1 MPLTKA
7 AGLTANQFNQPDMKT
22 KFKNSIESVLQDVTV
37 TNIVATDVVTRRR
50 RLQTVTGIDVSFTL
64 VRKVKSRKQQFQS
77 QEAKRRTPISI
88 HNHALLFQIDPGVDD
103 PEVVF
108 EALAQEL
115 TAVVMDPDAG
125 LSAVLS
131 SRLGVTLDS
140 STYVGK
146 SSAQPTAQSTQT
158 NTCYTHN
165 STKVI
170 LLKTWKNHDT
180 LPSPRIRTEV

>member
-1 MPLTKA
+1 MSVCVCDVCGTSHMCARTQSTFVTATNEGTNFSSLRYPVHFLTTVLRFGCENFAPSPVVPTA
-7 AGLTANQFNQPDMKT
+7 APSVSSAQIAVQSAVRLTGSGLTANQFNQPDMKT

-108 EALAQEL
+108 EALAQ
-115 TAVVMDPDAG
+115 
-125 LSAVLS
+125 
-131 SRLGVTLDS
+131 
-140 STYVGK
+140 
-146 SSAQPTAQSTQT
+146 
-158 NTCYTHN
+158 
-165 STKVI
+165 
-170 LLKTWKNHDT
+170 
-180 LPSPRIRTEV
+180 